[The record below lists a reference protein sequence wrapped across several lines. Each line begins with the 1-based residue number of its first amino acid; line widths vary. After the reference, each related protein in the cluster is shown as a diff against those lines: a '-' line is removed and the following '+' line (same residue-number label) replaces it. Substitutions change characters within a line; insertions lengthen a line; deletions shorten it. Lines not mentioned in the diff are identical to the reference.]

1 MSLLIQQDLLITLTD
16 VFEQVTVKTLIRKCI
31 NSDKLFKHLEV
42 CARLHIKK
50 Y

>member
-1 MSLLIQQDLLITLTD
+1 MSLLIQQDLLITLN